1 MAAEADDEIE
11 VIQAIYC
18 QPGEITVSR
27 DGSRQVIVRL
37 KSTTEKSDDSTRS
50 TEADLHLSLSS
61 FYPSN
66 APSIS
71 VRSEQL
77 SRSGMT
83 QLRTMLTQAAEH
95 SLDRPMLLDLIS
107 LASEELQKVT
117 VCDGKMRTTDQG
129 GGGNSATPEGR
140 KASEQ
145 TEEINGSRESSAD
158 RMALLHLDHMRAKTQ
173 YIKLIKKWTSELF
186 LTGRVLFCQR
196 LILIVLQGPASA
208 VKEYIVRQRTCNV
221 DVDSKGHSCKERMM
235 SVLCD
240 IGVTLHHFRFDN
252 FDVVE
257 INSANDLRDFFYKY
271 CMQDVFT
278 DHVRTLKHFP
288 GKN

>member
-1 MAAEADDEIE
+1 MVVRYKSHTIINNLFEGA
-11 VIQAIYC
+11 
-18 QPGEITVSR
+18 

-129 GGGNSATPEGR
+129 GGGNSASVCFFLE
-140 KASEQ
+140 S
-145 TEEINGSRESSAD
+145 GSF
-158 RMALLHLDHMRAKTQ
+158 MFGVPQ
-173 YIKLIKKWTSELF
+173 GLI
-186 LTGRVLFCQR
+186 
-196 LILIVLQGPASA
+196 
-208 VKEYIVRQRTCNV
+208 
-221 DVDSKGHSCKERMM
+221 M
-235 SVLCD
+235 
-240 IGVTLHHFRFDN
+240 
-252 FDVVE
+252 
-257 INSANDLRDFFYKY
+257 
-271 CMQDVFT
+271 
-278 DHVRTLKHFP
+278 
-288 GKN
+288 